1 MVITII
7 EILNATEKL
16 SKITISW
23 KNEELSPQSL
33 KERKRVTRR
42 PAIATGA
49 RIVLFLV
56 NPRYKIIIPSIVVNI
71 IAFICFRRSGC

>member
-16 SKITISW
+16 SKITMLW
-23 KNEELSPQSL
+23 KNEELNPQSL
-33 KERKRVTRR
+33 KERKRVTSK
-42 PAIATGA
+42 PAMAVGA
-49 RIVLFLV
+49 SIVLFLV
-56 NPRYKIIIPSIVVNI
+56 NPKYKIIIPSIVVNI